1 MPDDQEDRISPG
13 LPPGST
19 DVFVEEVHLTEDNA
33 EHTMRSFLSAVSRF
47 THAISDGHSFDNP
60 ELMRRVIR
68 ELAIL
73 IENVLPR
80 LREETDRFELQGQEH
95 LAHTLT
101 GMINELEDQHLGVLR
116 AFLSREQANA
126 PSGHG
131 PLQ

>member
-1 MPDDQEDRISPG
+1 MPDDQEDRPAPG

-19 DVFVEEVHLTEDNA
+19 DVFVEEVRLTEDNA
-33 EHTMRSFLSAVSRF
+33 EHTLRSFLSAVSRF
-47 THAISDGHSFDNP
+47 TQAISDGHSFDNP

-95 LAHTLT
+95 LARTLT
-101 GMINELEDQHLGVLR
+101 GLINELEDQHLGVLR
-116 AFLSREQANA
+116 AFLSREQAGA
-126 PSGHG
+126 ASGQG